1 MVLVVKDRV
10 KDTSSTSGSGTITL
24 DNSPPAGYQAFST
37 LGNGSTTY
45 YTIQGSDDSWEIGL
59 GTYNT
64 NTLTRT
70 TILSSS
76 NNGVIINLPSGS
88 HTVWVDYP
96 AAKAY
101 LSEEGIDKSFTST
114 ASITAG
120 KPVILN
126 SAGTVTQVVETPY
139 LASTISS
146 SNGNEIASV
155 QNYTRDISV
164 AYDTTNDKVG
174 VLYINNNQYPTIAIG
189 SESNNAITWGTPVVV
204 NSSSSNANHSGQK
217 LAFGNGVFVAT
228 YNEGNSPVYVK
239 AGSYSGTNSITLG
252 SAIQP
257 NTGTSHFSGGTI
269 AYNPNANKFVFT
281 FAENSS
287 TSIIAYLITNSGTT
301 LTTGNSATITMGYT
315 GNNKV
320 IWNEYDPDTNKQV
333 IMTDHLYGNEGRIYQ
348 ASISGSNITV
358 PSTHYAIT
366 DEGTEEDGSKA
377 LSYDPDNNKW
387 ILFKAN
393 TGNVLRANVLTV
405 SGDTFTSGTVTQ
417 LSSQYMRWLAPYY
430 DTEQNKTVL
439 AYNKNTSP
447 YNGEIGF
454 VTISGTTPSFTA
466 STTTVGN
473 QTAER
478 LYTHTSLYNPDTKSG
493 IVIGATPLSNSKAV
507 GYVLYYETLT
517 SSNLTT
523 SNYLGVASTSA
534 GANETVN
541 INIPGSINNDQVG
554 LTIGQDYYAKGDGTI
569 IERTTT
575 TTTTNTTPSQSSNY
589 KFDYASLHGQV
600 SIAYDT
606 VNNKIGVLAR
616 NYNSYPA
623 VTIGEESNN
632 SITWGT
638 PVVVNSSTDSSS
650 NRNRLAYGNG
660 VFVAIFTAGNVANMK
675 AGTVSGN
682 SITFGSALTPSNSS
696 INSNQTNVSY
706 NPNAN
711 KFIFAK
717 NVNNSTSVDLWIV
730 SNSGSTL
737 SVASSSADAT
747 ITNAGNNY
755 RVWTNIYDPDTNKTI
770 IGVDNYVGSNYG
782 KLYPVTISGS
792 SLSVSSTPYSM
803 TGGAYEDYSN
813 ELIYDSTNNKW
824 LLLQCNETSNY
835 INGTVLTASGNTF
848 TAGTKT
854 VLSSDPARYLGSY
867 YDTVRENFIIGYQY
881 YTTGYY
887 GKLGKVTISGT
898 TPSWTTLSGTI
909 FDQTTERVFPKSA
922 FFNPDTNSGI
932 IAGTFNMSAD
942 DGMALV
948 IYYDTTTSSVINGSQ
963 FVGKAISS
971 TQLLLGEEKGNSMAG
986 LSNGAITKGKPV
998 VMQADGDVAETGFST
1013 TSVTNTGT
1021 ASQGSLGNIDPY
1033 TQDMFCMAVASDGV
1047 TYCFTYQNSTNNYQ
1061 ACKIGTRSGETIT
1074 WGSEITLSTNT
1085 SSDSHF
1091 CSYDANANVFVT
1103 SYATGNTI
1111 KSTAVSFS
1119 GNTGTKGTEVTMMDL
1134 GSSSGSPQ
1142 YHYQHWYDSTNK
1154 VTVCWANGG
1163 VSGNDTNRSSAVT
1176 LSLSGT
1182 IITLGTLYENTSAG
1196 GDYQKGCDITGGK
1209 HVCYWRN
1216 SSGYPSVMTMTVAS
1230 DYSITWGTPLVIN
1243 SASGSFCNPIYNPN
1257 YENKAILAGK
1267 IATSSNYF
1275 SYAGLTI
1282 SGTSITASNYSDGNI
1297 NNAQSYVESGGNVG
1311 VYSNYSGNYCFV
1323 YQTYSPYNSR
1333 YNFATT
1339 TDGLSLTVA
1348 TAVTTTAHGSNQFYA
1363 GACAS
1368 DVDAVVVE
1376 NHRDGSN
1383 TQMVYYCFNP
1393 TFNFVQSTTSTNLT
1407 TTNYLGIASNTVADN
1422 EECIIDTQGAVNSNQ
1437 SSLTP
1442 GQLYYVQTDGTLS
1455 TTAGSPSVI
1464 AGIAT
1469 SATTLLVTKS

>member
-10 KDTSSTSGSGTITL
+10 KDTSSTTGSGTITL

-114 ASITAG
+114 AGIAAG
-120 KPVILN
+120 RPVILN
-126 SAGTVTQVVETPY
+126 SAGTVTQVAET
-139 LASTISS
+139 STSFAVGTSEEIATTS
-146 SNGNEIASV
+146 SNDDYQVVYDTYRNKALAIYRNGASPYNVLYKVGTIDTSANTITWGTAGNVNTTGTHNVRAVYDEVQQATVVFYNDNNTSPQTGKCLAITLDASGNATVGSTGTFSSNSVDSVSATYCQGVGTVVAYDVSLGNFESRVVTVSGTTVTLGTAHTVTTNEISKS
-155 QNYTRDISV
+155 SV
-164 AYDTTNDKVG
+164 AYDTTNNK
-174 VLYINNNQYPTIAIG
+174 
-189 SESNNAITWGTPVVV
+189 VVV
-204 NSSSSNANHSGQK
+204 VYSDAT
-217 LAFGNGVFVAT
+217 NGYYST
-228 YNEGNSPVYVK
+228 YAV
-239 AGSYSGTNSITLG
+239 GS
-252 SAIQP
+252 
-257 NTGTSHFSGGTI
+257 
-269 AYNPNANKFVFT
+269 
-281 FAENSS
+281 
-287 TSIIAYLITNSGTT
+287 
-301 LTTGNSATITMGYT
+301 
-315 GNNKV
+315 
-320 IWNEYDPDTNKQV
+320 
-333 IMTDHLYGNEGRIYQ
+333 
-348 ASISGSNITV
+348 
-358 PSTHYAIT
+358 
-366 DEGTEEDGSKA
+366 
-377 LSYDPDNNKW
+377 
-387 ILFKAN
+387 
-393 TGNVLRANVLTV
+393 
-405 SGDTFTSGTVTQ
+405 
-417 LSSQYMRWLAPYY
+417 
-430 DTEQNKTVL
+430 
-439 AYNKNTSP
+439 
-447 YNGEIGF
+447 
-454 VTISGTTPSFTA
+454 ISGTTVTYETPVVFISNATPRLFNSYALVFNKENSKFIYNGYTLNTGQVYVGSLSGTTVTWGSA
-466 STTTVGN
+466 QQYSTTTHS
-473 QTAER
+473 QTI
-478 LYTHTSLYNPDTKSG
+478 SYNPTTKNTLLAYRNTSTNYPVARTITLNGSTATFGNETNLSTINVTGNIVQTNSANTKS
-493 IVIGATPLSNSKAV
+493 IASYVDNSNNNYDGNV
-507 GYVLYYETLT
+507 VTMP
-517 SSNLTT
+517 SSSTNLTA

-575 TTTTNTTPSQSSNY
+575 TTTTNTTPSSTD
-589 KFDYASLHGQV
+589 FITYASSQIGNSIKT

-606 VNNKIGVLAR
+606 TNDKIGVL
-616 NYNSYPA
+616 NYGTGGSDYYPRL
-623 VTIGEESNN
+623 TIGTESGS

-638 PVVVNSSTDSSS
+638 PVIVYSGNGGNERGYQLT
-650 NRNRLAYGNG
+650 YGNG
-660 VFVAIFTAGNVANMK
+660 AFIGTYATSSKGYVFGATYT
-675 AGTVSGN
+675 GTNSATIGTRVQPFSGDLYREN
-682 SITFGSALTPSNSS
+682 CTI
-696 INSNQTNVSY
+696 SY
-706 NPNAN
+706 NPNEN
-711 KFIFAK
+711 KFVFIAK
-717 NVNNSTSVDLWIV
+717 ELNTTAFKLYIITNNGTTLTVG
-730 SNSGSTL
+730 NSATL
-737 SVASSSADAT
+737 SVTANTYSHWF
-747 ITNAGNNY
+747 NG
-755 RVWTNIYDPDTNKTI
+755 YDPDTHRTVI
-770 IGVDNYVGSNYG
+770 AISYVSGSGNDKIY
-782 KLYPVTISGS
+782 TANISGS
-792 SLSVSSTPYSM
+792 NITASTNYLSVGYANFSEGNQSM
-803 TGGAYEDYSN
+803 N
-813 ELIYDSTNNKW
+813 YDPDNNKW
-824 LLLQCNETSNY
+824 LYLDIDDDSTDQNIY
-835 INGTVLTASGNTF
+835 ATVLTASSDTF
-848 TAGTKT
+848 TKGTRTLMNSVK
-854 VLSSDPARYLGSY
+854 SRYMASY
-867 YDTVRENFIIGYQY
+867 YDTEQNKSVVPYQLY
-881 YTTGYY
+881 DSSASEYY
-887 GKLGKVTISGT
+887 GKIGVITISGT
-898 TPSWTTLSGTI
+898 TPSWTDSTNTI
-909 FDQTTERVFPKSA
+909 GNTTTDRTKPQASL
-922 FFNPDTNSGI
+922 FNPDTNKGVV
-932 IAGTFNMSAD
+932 IADRQTNNEGVSALLFF
-942 DGMALV
+942 GS
-948 IYYDTTTSSVINGSQ
+948 TSSTVVNGSQ